1 MNRRLASLLTVFA
14 LCILGCQNS
23 PSAVEVAPS
32 VDPGARNQQDDARG
46 DESLAD
52 TEPGIVI
59 GHVRAGG
66 VPAERYLVQL
76 VDGREKFDTST
87 DRSGNFTISDVPTGR
102 YLLNVVDYLELRAS
116 GELRI
121 KTRAI
126 EVSSG
131 ELVDEEFEFD
141 TGFTVSGSTINL
153 PPSEF
158 GYVVLILRP
167 GAPSLTGEPLRDAL
181 PVIELTKYQEGTVLV
196 KNGEAFQVR
205 DIPTGQY
212 ILRISRQPAP
222 DSPLGALWPDPL
234 FEEEIVVGRQDL
246 RVSVGD

>member
-1 MNRRLASLLTVFA
+1 MNRRLTSLLAISA
-14 LCILGCQNS
+14 LCIAGCQI
-23 PSAVEVAPS
+23 PPPVVDVAPS
-32 VDPGARNQQDDARG
+32 TDTATKIQQSDGRG
-46 DESLAD
+46 EEDL
-52 TEPGIVI
+52 TVPEPGIVI
-59 GHVRAGG
+59 GHVRAAG

-87 DRSGNFTISDVPTGR
+87 DRSGNFTINDVPTGR

-126 EVSSG
+126 EIGSG
-131 ELVDEEFEFD
+131 ELVDEQFEFD
-141 TGFTVSGSTINL
+141 TGFTVFGSTVNL
-153 PPSEF
+153 PPSEY

-167 GAPSLTGEPLRDAL
+167 GAPSLTGERLRDAL
-181 PVIELTKYQEGTVLV
+181 PVIELTKYQAGTVLV
-196 KNGEAFQVR
+196 KYGETFQVR

-212 ILRISRQPAP
+212 TLRISRQPAP